1 LQHFKNIASNKT
13 NYIKMKNIKFLSLFA
28 LLSVGALFLT
38 NCSGTDD
45 DVPEPS
51 PVVNFI
57 GGAEYVDEDVSLAA
71 NSTFTMGITASH
83 SSNIKSIKITRAI
96 SGNVAIELLD
106 SSVNDKVITDFFFTI
121 TTQNSAGT
129 EVYSFIVADKD
140 GNSTTKSLTVT
151 NLGDPGKK
159 LIEFLVDNNT
169 DSFKVWNFQGLKKGA
184 YSITAGVNLSSDPDN
199 ESEKDIQDSTT
210 QAETSTW
217 PARWT
222 SRNGAEYR
230 KVTSSS
236 WASITNDAELLAA
249 WDAVGTSQTTV
260 NITDGDLYVMMLGGD
275 NGYALVEITDV
286 VSTATNNDD
295 YVQFRYKKQQ

>member
-1 LQHFKNIASNKT
+1 
-13 NYIKMKNIKFLSLFA
+13 MKNIKFLSLFT

-83 SSNIKSIKITRAI
+83 QSNIKSIKITRAI

-121 TTQNSAGT
+121 TTQNSAGS
-129 EVYSFIVADKD
+129 EVYSFIVSDKD

-159 LIEFLVDNNT
+159 LVEFLVDNDAET
-169 DSFKVWNFQGLKKGA
+169 FKVWNFRGPNSGA
-184 YSITAGVNLSSDPDN
+184 YGISFGDNLN
-199 ESEKDIQDSTT
+199 VSEGNDLKDIQDSTT
-210 QAETSTW
+210 LNEISSW

-222 SRNGAEYR
+222 SRNGSMFR
-230 KVTSSS
+230 KVTTSS

-249 WDAVGTSQTTV
+249 WDASGTSETTV
-260 NITDGDLYVMMLGGD
+260 NIVNGDLYILDLG
-275 NGYALVEITDV
+275 NGGAFALVEITDV
-286 VSTATNNDD
+286 VTTANDNKD

>member
-1 LQHFKNIASNKT
+1 MQHFKNIASNKT

-57 GGAEYVDEDVSLAA
+57 GGTDYVDEDISLAA

-83 SSNIKSIKITRAI
+83 QSNIKSIKITRAI

-121 TTQNSAGT
+121 TTQNSAGS

-151 NLGDPGKK
+151 NLGDPGKD
-159 LIEFLVDNNT
+159 LVEFLVDNDAET
-169 DSFKVWNFQGLKKGA
+169 FKVWNFRGPNSGA
-184 YSITAGVNLSSDPDN
+184 YGITFGDNLNASEAND
-199 ESEKDIQDSTT
+199 EKDIQDSTT
-210 QAETSTW
+210 LNETSSW

-222 SRNGAEYR
+222 SRNGSMFR

-236 WASITNDAELLAA
+236 WSTITNDSELLAA
-249 WDAVGTSQTTV
+249 WDASGTSEATV
-260 NITDGDLYVMMLGGD
+260 DITDGDLYILDLG
-275 NGYALVEITDV
+275 NGGAFALVEITDV
-286 VSTATNNDD
+286 VTTANDNKD
-295 YVQFRYKKQQ
+295 YVEFKYKKQQ

>member
-1 LQHFKNIASNKT
+1 
-13 NYIKMKNIKFLSLFA
+13 MKNIKFLSLFA

-38 NCSGTDD
+38 NCSGTGD

-57 GGAEYVDEDVSLAA
+57 GGADYVDEDVSLAS

-83 SSNIKSIKITRAI
+83 ENNIKSIKVTRAI

-121 TTQNSAGT
+121 TTQNSAGS
-129 EVYSFIVADKD
+129 EVYSFIVSDKD
-140 GNSTTKSLTVT
+140 GNSTTKSITVT
-151 NLGDPGKK
+151 NLGDPGKN
-159 LIEFLVDNNT
+159 LVEFLVDNNDLT
-169 DSFKVWNFQGLKKGA
+169 FKVWNFRGPNSGA
-184 YSITAGVNLSSDPDN
+184 YGISFGDNLSSI
-199 ESEKDIQDSTT
+199 ESNLEKDIQDSTT
-210 QAETSTW
+210 LNETSTW

-222 SRNGAEYR
+222 SRNGTEFR

-236 WASITNDAELLAA
+236 WSTITNDSELLAA
-249 WDAVGTSQTTV
+249 WAASGTSETTV
-260 NITDGDLYVMMLGGD
+260 NITDGDLYILDLG
-275 NGYALVEITDV
+275 NGGAFALVEITEV
-286 VSTATNNDD
+286 VTTADNKD

>member
-1 LQHFKNIASNKT
+1 
-13 NYIKMKNIKFLSLFA
+13 MKNIKFLSLFT

-38 NCSGTDD
+38 NCSGTDG

-57 GGAEYVDEDVSLAA
+57 GGTDYVDEDVSLAA

-121 TTQNSAGT
+121 ATQNSAGT

-140 GNSTTKSLTVT
+140 GNSTTKSITVS
-151 NLGDPGKK
+151 NLGDPGKN
-159 LIEFLVDNNT
+159 LVEFLSDNNSET
-169 DSFKVWNFQGLKKGA
+169 FKVYNFRGPKSGA
-184 YSITAGVNLSSDPDN
+184 YSVTVGVSLTSTDANN
-199 ESEKDIQDSTT
+199 EKDIQDSTT
-210 QAETSTW
+210 ITETGSW

-222 SRNGAEYR
+222 SRNGTAFR
-230 KVTSSS
+230 KVAGSS
-236 WASITNDAELLAA
+236 WSTISNDSELLAA
-249 WDAVGTSQTTV
+249 WNAAGTSETSV
-260 NITDGDLYVMMLGGD
+260 DITNGDLYILDLG
-275 NGYALVEITDV
+275 NGGAFALVEITDV
-286 VSTATNNDD
+286 VTTANDNND
-295 YVQFRYKKQQ
+295 YVEFRYKKQQ

>member
-1 LQHFKNIASNKT
+1 
-13 NYIKMKNIKFLSLFA
+13 MKNIKFLSLFA

-57 GGAEYVDEDVSLAA
+57 GGTDYVDEDISLAA
-71 NSTFTMGITASH
+71 SSTFTMGITASH

-151 NLGDPGKK
+151 NLGDPGKD
-159 LIEFLVDNNT
+159 LVEFLVDNNADT
-169 DSFKVWNFQGLKKGA
+169 FKVWNFRGPKAGA
-184 YSITAGVNLSSDPDN
+184 YGITLGDNLNASDPGN
-199 ESEKDIQDSTT
+199 EADKDIQDSTT
-210 QAETSTW
+210 LSETSTW

-222 SRNGAEYR
+222 SRNGSMFR
-230 KVTSSS
+230 KVTTSS

-260 NITDGDLYVMMLGGD
+260 NITEGDLYVMMLGGD
-275 NGYALVEITDV
+275 NGFALVEITDV
-286 VSTATNNDD
+286 VSTAGDNND
-295 YVQFRYKKQQ
+295 YVAFRYKKQQ

>member
-1 LQHFKNIASNKT
+1 LQQFKNIASNKT

-121 TTQNSAGT
+121 ATQNSAGT

-151 NLGDPGKK
+151 NLGDPGKD
-159 LIEFLVDNNT
+159 LVEFLVDNSAET
-169 DSFKVWNFQGLKKGA
+169 FKVWNFRGPNSGA
-184 YSITAGVNLSSDPDN
+184 FGISLGDN
-199 ESEKDIQDSTT
+199 VSASEANDEKDIQDSTT
-210 QAETSTW
+210 LNETSTW

-222 SRNGAEYR
+222 SRNGSMFR
-230 KVTSSS
+230 KVTTSS
-236 WASITNDAELLAA
+236 WTSITNDAELLAA
-249 WDAVGTSQTTV
+249 WDASGSSETTV
-260 NITDGDLYVMMLGGD
+260 NITNGDLYIIDLG
-275 NGYALVEITDV
+275 NGGAFALVEITDV
-286 VSTATNNDD
+286 VTTASDNKD
-295 YVQFRYKKQQ
+295 YVQFRYKKQK

>member
-1 LQHFKNIASNKT
+1 
-13 NYIKMKNIKFLSLFA
+13 MKNIKFLSLFA

-57 GGAEYVDEDVSLAA
+57 GGTDYVDEDVSLAA
-71 NSTFTMGITASH
+71 STTFTMGITASH

-159 LIEFLVDNNT
+159 LVEFLVDNNSET
-169 DSFKVWNFQGLKKGA
+169 FKVWNFRGPNSGA
-184 YSITAGVNLSSDPDN
+184 FGITLGDNLNASEAND
-199 ESEKDIQDSTT
+199 EKDIQDSTT
-210 QAETSTW
+210 LNETSTW

-222 SRNGAEYR
+222 SRNGSMFR
-230 KVTSSS
+230 KVTTSS
-236 WASITNDAELLAA
+236 WSTINNDSELLAA
-249 WDAVGTSQTTV
+249 WAASGTSKATV
-260 NITDGDLYVMMLGGD
+260 NITNGDLYILDLG
-275 NGYALVEITDV
+275 NGGAFALVEITEV
-286 VSTATNNDD
+286 VTTATDNKD
-295 YVQFRYKKQQ
+295 YVQFRFKKQQ